1 MYFYFRIIHIRKLLK
16 TNIHNICNKGTE
28 GLNNHQYLRFRH
40 QRLETLARKT
50 CEIYSFFLKYHLLH
64 QVNILAHWLKHNKAT
79 LIYKALNNK
88 APDYITNLLKPM
100 SEVHILNLRSTENG
114 TLYVPRSRT
123 SLYDGSFSCSA
134 PRLWNSLPQTVRNA
148 GSLPTFKQSLKLC
161 F

>member
-1 MYFYFRIIHIRKLLK
+1 MLGWLSVTDR
-16 TNIHNICNKGTE
+16 
-28 GLNNHQYLRFRH
+28 
-40 QRLETLARKT
+40 
-50 CEIYSFFLKYHLLH
+50 
-64 QVNILAHWLKHNKAT
+64 LKHNKAT
-79 LIYKALNNK
+79 LIYKALHNK

-100 SEVHILNLRSTENG
+100 SEVHTLNLRSTENG

-134 PRLWNSLPQTVRNA
+134 PRLWNCLPQTVRNV